1 MRLSGSLGC
10 HCKVTCRAIACKI
23 VIVRERAE
31 ALLSE
36 YIRPLV
42 EADGGKVELV
52 DATEK
57 RVTLRFSGTCAGCP
71 GQPFTLSRVIEP
83 LIKRM
88 LGAETVVEA
97 RINSLD
103 PQTE

>member
-1 MRLSGSLGC
+1 VHS
-10 HCKVTCRAIACKI
+10 KVTRSANGCTL

-31 ALLSE
+31 ALIAE

-42 EADGGKVELV
+42 EADGGRIDVVEAA
-52 DATEK
+52 DK
-57 RVTLRFSGTCAGCP
+57 RVVLRFSGLCAGCP

-88 LGAETVVEA
+88 LGADTVIEA
-97 RINSLD
+97 RISTLE
-103 PQTE
+103 PQSD